1 MNTILARLERRL
13 GKYAVAH
20 FTLFIVGGMAVVFV
34 LSMLKPSFITMLQLD
49 LAKVKEGEV
58 WRLFTYLFLP
68 ESKSPFWI
76 LIALYWVWMIGTN
89 LENEWGAFKFNV
101 YYLLGMVGT
110 TIAAAITGNA
120 VGNTWLNMSLF
131 LAFATVFPNYEI
143 FLFFVLRI
151 KVKWLGILAAGLL
164 VFELATGSW
173 ATRGAVLAASINYLL
188 FFTGHLYALARS
200 REAGSRDGGSRDGL
214 GRARSHAGTVV
225 ASGGGG
231 RSVVKSSGARVTT
244 QELHHAATSPTG
256 GQRVCA
262 ICGAREDED
271 EADIRVCS
279 CEKCVAAAGSA
290 RMLCLPH
297 AREH

>member
-1 MNTILARLERRL
+1 MNTLLARLERRL
-13 GKYAVAH
+13 GRYAVAH

-49 LAKVKEGEV
+49 LAKVRQGEV

-76 LIALYWVWMIGTN
+76 IIALYWVWMIGTN
-89 LENEWGAFKFNV
+89 LENEWGAFKFNI

-110 TIAAAITGNA
+110 TIAAAITGDA

-164 VFELATGSW
+164 VFELAMGSW
-173 ATRGAVLAASINYLL
+173 PTRGAVLAASLNYLL
-188 FFTGHLYALARS
+188 FFSGHLYALARS
-200 REAGSRDGGSRDGL
+200 REAGARMP
-214 GRARSHAGTVV
+214 ARSHAGTV
-225 ASGGGG
+225 ASSG
-231 RSVVKSSGARVTT
+231 SPAKSSGARTTT

-271 EADIRVCS
+271 DADIRVCS
-279 CEKCVAAAGSA
+279 CEKCVAASGGQ

-297 AREH
+297 ARSH

>member
-1 MNTILARLERRL
+1 MNTLLARLERRL
-13 GKYAVAH
+13 GKYAIAH
-20 FTLFIVGGMAVVFV
+20 FTLFIVGGMAIVFV
-34 LSMLKPSFITMLQLD
+34 LSMMKPSFITMLQLD
-49 LAKVKEGEV
+49 LGKVKEGEV

-110 TIAAAITGNA
+110 TIAAAITGDA

-151 KVKWLGILAAGLL
+151 KVKWLGLLAAGLL

-200 REAGSRDGGSRDGL
+200 RELRTPS
-214 GRARSHAGTVV
+214 RSHAGTVTAP
-225 ASGGGG
+225 ASG
-231 RSVVKSSGARVTT
+231 RAPSTGARTTT
-244 QELHHAATSPTG
+244 QELHHAETSPTG

-271 EADIRVCS
+271 DADIRVCS
-279 CEKCVAAAGSA
+279 CEKCIAASGGQ
-290 RMLCLPH
+290 RMLCVLH
-297 AREH
+297 ARAH

>member
-1 MNTILARLERRL
+1 MNTLLARLERRL
-13 GKYAVAH
+13 GRYAVAH

-49 LAKVKEGEV
+49 LAKVRQGEV

-76 LIALYWVWMIGTN
+76 IIALYWVWMIGTN
-89 LENEWGAFKFNV
+89 LENEWGAFKFNI

-110 TIAAAITGNA
+110 TIAAAITGDA

-164 VFELATGSW
+164 VFELVMGSW

-188 FFTGHLYALARS
+188 FFSGHLYALARS
-200 REAGSRDGGSRDGL
+200 REGG
-214 GRARSHAGTVV
+214 ARVPARTHAGTVTPINR
-225 ASGGGG
+225 ASTP
-231 RSVVKSSGARVTT
+231 KSSGARTTT
-244 QELHHAATSPTG
+244 QELHHAEVSPTG

-271 EADIRVCS
+271 DADIRVCS
-279 CEKCVAAAGSA
+279 CEKCVAASGGP

-297 AREH
+297 ARAH